1 MKYLLLAFT
10 LTFSQTFAEVSMMP
24 NEEATIL
31 PIEPTHPI
39 VRPPK
44 PIRPKEK
51 YLLMHQENYYNT
63 NIISTCDEYIK
74 IIEEKDEE
82 IKALKS
88 EVESLRKKE
97 QERLQK
103 SLKES
108 YEKEMLKFENRHN
121 SNITTKTKA
130 IISDS
135 PIEKINIG

>member
-51 YLLMHQENYYNT
+51 YLLMHQDNYYTT
-63 NIISTCDEYIK
+63 NIVSNCDQYIK
-74 IIEEKDEE
+74 LIEEKDRE
-82 IKALKS
+82 IAALKK
-88 EVESLRKKE
+88 EVDSLRKK
-97 QERLQK
+97 
-103 SLKES
+103 
-108 YEKEMLKFENRHN
+108 
-121 SNITTKTKA
+121 
-130 IISDS
+130 
-135 PIEKINIG
+135 

>member
-51 YLLMHQENYYNT
+51 YLLMHQDNYYTT
-63 NIISTCDEYIK
+63 NIVSNCDQYIK
-74 IIEEKDEE
+74 LIEEKDRE
-82 IKALKS
+82 IAALKK
-88 EVESLRKKE
+88 EVDSLRQKE
-97 QERLQK
+97 QMKLQK
-103 SLKES
+103 SLKKA
-108 YEKEMLKFENRHN
+108 YEEEIEKFDNRG
-121 SNITTKTKA
+121 SSVPSKTKA
-130 IISDS
+130 IISDT
-135 PIEKINIG
+135 PIN

>member
-1 MKYLLLAFT
+1 MRYILVVFALIFT
-10 LTFSQTFAEVSMMP
+10 QSTAEVSMRP
-24 NEEATIL
+24 TEEEATIL
-31 PIEPTHPI
+31 PIEP
-39 VRPPK
+39 RPPTRPDK

-51 YLLMHQENYYNT
+51 YLLMHQDNYYNT

-74 IIEEKDEE
+74 IIEEKDEQ

-88 EVESLRKKE
+88 EIESLRKKE

-108 YEKEMLKFENRHN
+108 YEKEMQKFENRHN
-121 SNITTKTKA
+121 GNLKTKSKA

-135 PIEKINIG
+135 PIE